1 MSTRAVLWV
10 SLCVG
15 CSSST
20 SPAEPT
26 DAGVEAE
33 AEVPKIKAP
42 TGDPL
47 TWPVDKAGPYNV
59 GHRTF
64 DVTYRPPGQSV
75 DRTIP
80 VDVFYPTLD
89 ADGEHPRYLKLFGDP
104 DVYEEASV
112 APPPTSAGYPVHVYS
127 HGSNGFG
134 GTSSDMAHWFSSHG
148 WVYVAPN
155 HVGNVLGA
163 GEGKRPVSLYYLR
176 STDVTAALDA
186 VEKLAAPD
194 PLAGKLRTKR
204 VLMSGHSY
212 GTFTTWASSGA
223 QFDVKAIQAKCDK
236 GEFTAPCKP
245 EELAVFAKGVADPR
259 IVAGIPMAGGTSD
272 WFVADGYDRPE
283 DSHAA
288 DDRQPRRER
297 QADLRRGDD
306 PRPHLDRLRGR
317 LPPAVRARRV
327 FGLRREERVGAH
339 QHLGVRLRPAL
350 RARRRERAHHR
361 DRHRHRV
368 ARSAHQGSST
378 RGRPPRPKG
387 CDRCC
392 RALLPFVAP
401 ASWARL

>member
-33 AEVPKIKAP
+33 AEIPKIKAP

-47 TWPVDKAGPYNV
+47 TWPVDKVGPYNV
-59 GHRTF
+59 GHRAF

-89 ADGEHPRYLKLFGDP
+89 ADGEHPKYLKLFGDP

-223 QFDVKAIQAKCDK
+223 QFDVKAIQAKCDA

-259 IVAGIPMAGGTSD
+259 IVAGIPMAGGASD
-272 WFVADGYDRPE
+272 WFVTGAYD
-283 DSHAA
+283 
-288 DDRQPRRER
+288 QPAKPMLLMSGSLDVSGSEIFAKVTTLDLTWIDFEGGCHQLFALGGCSGFDEKSGWTLTNTWAFAFGRRYV
-297 QADLRRGDD
+297 LGDASARTTAIVSGTESLD
-306 PRPHLDRLRGR
+306 PRIKVQHK
-317 LPPAVRARRV
+317 
-327 FGLRREERVGAH
+327 GA
-339 QHLGVRLRPAL
+339 
-350 RARRRERAHHR
+350 
-361 DRHRHRV
+361 
-368 ARSAHQGSST
+368 T
-378 RGRPPRPKG
+378 T
-387 CDRCC
+387 
-392 RALLPFVAP
+392 AP
-401 ASWARL
+401 AGS

>member
-1 MSTRAVLWV
+1 MSTRAALWIVL
-10 SLCVG
+10 CAG
-15 CSSST
+15 CSA
-20 SPAEPT
+20 SPSPVEPT
-26 DAGVEAE
+26 DTGVEAE
-33 AEVPKIKAP
+33 ADVPKIKAP

-47 TWPVDKAGPYNV
+47 GWAVDKVGPYNV
-59 GHRTF
+59 GHRSF
-64 DVTYRPPGQSV
+64 DVTYRPPGQTA

-89 ADGEHPRYLKLFGDP
+89 ADGEHPKYLKLFGDP

-204 VLMSGHSY
+204 VLMSGHSF
-212 GTFTTWASSGA
+212 GTLTTWASAGA
-223 QFDVKAIQAKCDK
+223 QFDVKAIQAKCDA

-245 EELAVFAKGVADPR
+245 EELAVFEKGVADPR
-259 IVAGIPMAGGTSD
+259 IVAGIPMAGGASD
-272 WFVADGYDRPE
+272 WFVAGAYD
-283 DSHAA
+283 
-288 DDRQPRRER
+288 QPKVPVLLMSGSLDVSGSEIFAKVTTLDLTWIDFEGGCHQLFALGGCPGFDEKSGWALTNTWAFAFGRRYV
-297 QADLRRGDD
+297 LGDASARTTALVTGAESLD
-306 PRPHLDRLRGR
+306 PRIKFQHKGATT
-317 LPPAVRARRV
+317 PP
-327 FGLRREERVGAH
+327 
-339 QHLGVRLRPAL
+339 
-350 RARRRERAHHR
+350 
-361 DRHRHRV
+361 
-368 ARSAHQGSST
+368 SGS
-378 RGRPPRPKG
+378 
-387 CDRCC
+387 
-392 RALLPFVAP
+392 
-401 ASWARL
+401 